1 MNMVMIIM
9 SSRLKIKN
17 STLSLFYDLSLE
29 LWLMPPKSTLYMLNA
44 NKLGYPHNVIDL
56 TS

>member
-1 MNMVMIIM
+1 MSMVMIIM

-29 LWLMPPKSTLYMLNA
+29 LWLMPPKSTLYAECRLIR
-44 NKLGYPHNVIDL
+44 LS
-56 TS
+56 T